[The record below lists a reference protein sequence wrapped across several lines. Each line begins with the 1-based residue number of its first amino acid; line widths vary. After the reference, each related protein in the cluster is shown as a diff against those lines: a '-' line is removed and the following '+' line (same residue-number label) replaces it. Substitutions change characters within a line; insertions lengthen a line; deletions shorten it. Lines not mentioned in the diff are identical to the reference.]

1 MKPKVLQLIGNL
13 HAAGSERQAAQLAQS
28 LHESKHYRVSV
39 ACMDPRGSLGEELNQ
54 AGFTEIPSF
63 RMNSFYDHTMIVSL
77 KRFARFLNEQK
88 VDVVHTH
95 DFYTNVFGMA
105 GSWLAGVP
113 VRIASRRETTGWRT
127 PAQKFVERRAYQL
140 AHAIVANAEAVSQ
153 HLVKEGVRK
162 ERVVTIYNGLD
173 LKRVTPQFN
182 RQETFKRLN
191 VSSNG
196 HHPLVTIVANL
207 LHPVKDYPT
216 FLRAAQRVHQ
226 DFPNARFIAAGD
238 GPLKDRMVVHA
249 KELGLEHC
257 VNFIG
262 RCEYVADL
270 LSISD
275 VCVLSSIAE
284 GFSNSIIEY
293 MGAGRPVVATDVGGA
308 REAVIEGETG
318 YLVQPRNFQTMAE
331 RIVDLLRNPERA
343 RAMGRYGRQVVESKF
358 SCAAQLDRTVELY
371 ERLLERVKT
380 KSALASRRIFFTL
393 LVISVFSC

>member
-1 MKPKVLQLIGNL
+1 VLLKPKVLQLIGNL

-39 ACMDPRGSLGEELNQ
+39 ACMDPRGSLGEELHQ
-54 AGFTEIPSF
+54 AGFPEIPSF
-63 RMNSFYDHTMIVSL
+63 RLNSFYDHTMIVSL
-77 KRFARFLNEQK
+77 NRFARFLKEQK
-88 VDVVHTH
+88 VDIVHTH

-140 AHAIVANAEAVSQ
+140 AHAIIANAEAVSQ
-153 HLVKEGVRK
+153 HLVTEGVRK

-173 LKRVTPQFN
+173 LKRVTPQFD
-182 RQETFKRLN
+182 RQETFKMLN

-196 HHPLVTIVANL
+196 HHSLVTIVANL
-207 LHPVKDYPT
+207 LHPVKDHPT

-226 DFPNARFIAAGD
+226 EFPSARFIVAGE
-238 GPLKDRMVVHA
+238 GPLKAQMAVLA
-249 KELGLEHC
+249 KELGLEQY
-257 VNFIG
+257 VYFTG
-262 RCEYVADL
+262 RCAHVAEL

-308 REAVIEGETG
+308 REAVLEGETG
-318 YLVQPRNFQTMAE
+318 YLVPPRNHQAMAE
-331 RIVDLLRNPERA
+331 RIVELLRNPERA
-343 RAMGRYGRQVVESKF
+343 RAMGRYGRQVVETKF
-358 SCAAQLDRTVELY
+358 SRTAQLDRTVELY
-371 ERLLERVKT
+371 ERLLEKA
-380 KSALASRRIFFTL
+380 KSALASRQIFFTIF
-393 LVISVFSC
+393 VISVLGG